1 MENGN
6 NTRVYTTADLEAR
19 RARGE
24 SRTDLARV
32 RAKSEAE
39 LERDIAADPDF
50 RDVPIDWHAAA
61 EALMP
66 TPKKLLS
73 LRLDTEVIDWF
84 KQQGPGY
91 QTRMNAVLRAFVEQS
106 GRKAETINSDPA

>member
-6 NTRVYTTADLEAR
+6 NTRTYTTADLETR

-50 RDVPIDWHAAA
+50 RDVPNDWHAAA

-73 LRLDTEVIDWF
+73 LRLDAEVIDWF

-91 QTRMNAVLRAFVEQS
+91 QTRMNAVLRAFVDRS
-106 GRKAETINSDPA
+106 GNKAKATSSGPV

>member
-1 MENGN
+1 MANEDNIK
-6 NTRVYTTADLEAR
+6 TYTTADLAAL

-39 LERDIAADPDF
+39 LKQDIAADPDF
-50 RDVPIDWHAAA
+50 RDVPDDWHVTA

-73 LRLDTEVIDWF
+73 LRLDPEVIDWF
-84 KQQGPGY
+84 KEQGPGY
-91 QTRMNAVLRAFVEQS
+91 QTRINAVLRAFVDRS
-106 GRKAETINSDPA
+106 GKKKAPGAGRG